1 MKLEVVLVKE
11 GPNAAFVKEFQ
22 GKFKAAS
29 ISDSM
34 VIIWIE

>member
-29 ISDSM
+29 ISDSLM
-34 VIIWIE
+34 IIWIE

>member
-1 MKLEVVLVKE
+1 MRLEVVLVKE

-22 GKFKAAS
+22 GKFKGAT

>member
-22 GKFKAAS
+22 GKFKGAS
-29 ISDSM
+29 INDST
-34 VIIWIE
+34 VILWIE